1 MHPFYGDK
9 VFFAVCGIIFLVAL
23 LGFASGLDDS
33 HRSTRSFTPAELRA
47 FVTEQA
53 ECHAEFFYTHD
64 PSITGVGIDEAVKA
78 CLKTG

>member
-1 MHPFYGDK
+1 MKWSDK
-9 VFFAVCGIIFLVAL
+9 AFFLVTWLVFLIVAVVITAHRDRVHTRT
-23 LGFASGLDDS
+23 FTDS
-33 HRSTRSFTPAELRA
+33 QLRV

-78 CLKTG
+78 CLGR